1 MNVFISYRRED
12 TAFVSGLIHE
22 RLAARFGADAI
33 FTDIDSIPLGVN
45 FKKYIDEQVGKC
57 DIFLVVIGEK
67 WLGAVDDDG
76 RTRLEKP
83 EDFVRIEIESALK
96 REIPVIP
103 LLVGD
108 IQMPSTDELPESLIE
123 LAVRNGTQIRPKP
136 SFDADVDRLIKG
148 IERHLAT
155 AEKPEEQGQATEED
169 ADQALEVKRPHEAQ
183 QLAEPDRQ
191 AKRVPT
197 APIETATLPPEVED
211 SARQPEK
218 RARVPRFLVLGMVIL
233 AVSVIIVGRWWSIT
247 RDTPVVTIAGEIG
260 ALAGVPFSVMID
272 ATKFSSGKVDG
283 EFRYLRDAIKFGG
296 DVECLEA
303 FEKKKVLAI
312 AGPVQYAEPTAT
324 SGDWAVIEILKG
336 KGSNNKRIRV
346 RTMDKSAALAGCK
359 KPGNSYPGEIKEDKL
374 ILRFF

>member
-33 FTDIDSIPLGVN
+33 FTDVDSIPLGVN
-45 FKKYIDEQVGKC
+45 FKKYIDEQVGKS

-76 RTRLEKP
+76 RARLEKP

-169 ADQALEVKRPHEAQ
+169 ADQALEEKRPREAQ
-183 QLAEPDRQ
+183 ELAEPERQ
-191 AKRVPT
+191 AQRVPK
-197 APIETATLPPEVED
+197 APIETATLSPEVED

-233 AVSVIIVGRWWSIT
+233 AVSVIIVGGWWSTT
-247 RDTPVVTIAGEIG
+247 RNTPVVTIAGEIG
-260 ALAGVPFSVMID
+260 ALAGMPFSVMID
-272 ATKFSSGKVDG
+272 ATKFSSGKVEG

-303 FEKKKVLAI
+303 FEKKKVVAI

-359 KPGNSYPGEIKEDKL
+359 KPSNSYPGEIKEDKL

>member
-1 MNVFISYRRED
+1 
-12 TAFVSGLIHE
+12 
-22 RLAARFGADAI
+22 
-33 FTDIDSIPLGVN
+33 
-45 FKKYIDEQVGKC
+45 
-57 DIFLVVIGEK
+57 
-67 WLGAVDDDG
+67 
-76 RTRLEKP
+76 
-83 EDFVRIEIESALK
+83 
-96 REIPVIP
+96 
-103 LLVGD
+103 
-108 IQMPSTDELPESLIE
+108 
-123 LAVRNGTQIRPKP
+123 
-136 SFDADVDRLIKG
+136 
-148 IERHLAT
+148 
-155 AEKPEEQGQATEED
+155 
-169 ADQALEVKRPHEAQ
+169 
-183 QLAEPDRQ
+183 
-191 AKRVPT
+191 
-197 APIETATLPPEVED
+197 
-211 SARQPEK
+211 
-218 RARVPRFLVLGMVIL
+218 MVIL